1 MNKIIITIGIL
12 SGFSCQPDGTKVE
25 LSQALD
31 HIGDMQAWIIE
42 DVNNGSMDSTI
53 ADYYLHA
60 LDNTEKLL
68 TQNITK

>member
-12 SGFSCQPDGTKVE
+12 SGFSCQPDGTRVE

>member
-60 LDNTEKLL
+60 LDKTEKLL
-68 TQNITK
+68 IQEVTN

>member
-12 SGFSCQPDGTKVE
+12 SGFSCQPDGTRVE

-31 HIGDMQAWIIE
+31 NIGDMQAWIIE

-60 LDNTEKLL
+60 LNNTEKLL

>member
-12 SGFSCQPDGTKVE
+12 SGLSCQPDGTRVE

-31 HIGDMQAWIIE
+31 HSGDMQEWVIE

-53 ADYYLHA
+53 AD
-60 LDNTEKLL
+60 
-68 TQNITK
+68 

>member
-12 SGFSCQPDGTKVE
+12 SGFSCQPDGTRVE

-31 HIGDMQAWIIE
+31 HIGDMQEWVIE

-60 LDNTEKLL
+60 LDKTEKLL
-68 TQNITK
+68 IQEVTN

>member
-60 LDNTEKLL
+60 LDKTEKLIIQEV
-68 TQNITK
+68 TN

>member
-1 MNKIIITIGIL
+1 MNKIIITIGVL
-12 SGFSCQPDGTKVE
+12 SGFSCQPDGTRVE

-31 HIGDMQAWIIE
+31 YIGDMQEWVIE

-60 LDNTEKLL
+60 LDKTEKLL
-68 TQNITK
+68 IQEVTN

>member
-12 SGFSCQPDGTKVE
+12 SGFSCQPDGTRVE

-31 HIGDMQAWIIE
+31 HIGDMQDWVIE

-60 LDNTEKLL
+60 LNKTEKILK
-68 TQNITK
+68 QEITN

>member
-1 MNKIIITIGIL
+1 MGIL

>member
-31 HIGDMQAWIIE
+31 YIGDMQEWVIE

-60 LDNTEKLL
+60 LDKTEKLIIQEV
-68 TQNITK
+68 TN

>member
-12 SGFSCQPDGTKVE
+12 SGFSCQPDGTRVE

-60 LDNTEKLL
+60 LDKTEKIVM
-68 TQNITK
+68 QEITN

>member
-1 MNKIIITIGIL
+1 MNKITIIVGMLTTL
-12 SGFSCQPDGTKVE
+12 SCKPEVNEIQT
-25 LSQALD
+25 ALD
-31 HIGDMQAWIIE
+31 HIGDMQEWVIE

-68 TQNITK
+68 TQNIKN

>member
-12 SGFSCQPDGTKVE
+12 SGLSCQPDGTRVE

>member
-1 MNKIIITIGIL
+1 MNKIIITMGIL

>member
-12 SGFSCQPDGTKVE
+12 SGFSCKPDGTRVE

-31 HIGDMQAWIIE
+31 HIGDMQEWVIE

-60 LDNTEKLL
+60 LDKTEKIVM
-68 TQNITK
+68 QEITN

>member
-25 LSQALD
+25 RAID
-31 HIGDMQAWIIE
+31 NIGDMQEWVIE
-42 DVNNGSMDSTI
+42 DINNGSMDSTI

-60 LDNTEKLL
+60 LDKTEKLL
-68 TQNITK
+68 IEIAD

>member
-12 SGFSCQPDGTKVE
+12 SGFSCQPDGTRVE

-31 HIGDMQAWIIE
+31 HIGDMQEWVIE

-53 ADYYLHA
+53 ADY
-60 LDNTEKLL
+60 
-68 TQNITK
+68 